1 MADYPDELDPF
12 SEKVSDKSILKK
24 ITALVKLK
32 ESQPLTNTFASTA
45 KKDPSPFMLEIVEQ
59 IENRRQYLQD
69 YADAREAFLLEQQ
82 ANEEE
87 YESALEAKDRA
98 SDARYEERQLNKET
112 AELQSSFDRSQRT
125 EQKRFE
131 NELKRFDEK
140 KARIQKEKERS
151 EAYEKSISEQI
162 RLRELYELSP
172 AGLAEQAA
180 RVVFLE
186 NEAKRK
192 IARQAEVEI
201 QRAAYNKKK
210 AEQLRAPV
218 KSTRKRTPAHN
229 TNYTEGEVDLG
240 DFDQPE
246 YKRYEPPSDED

>member
-45 KKDPSPFMLEIVEQ
+45 KKDPSPFMSEIVEQ

-87 YESALEAKDRA
+87 YESALEAEDRA

-112 AELQSSFDRSQRT
+112 AELQSSFDRTQRT

-131 NELKRFDEK
+131 NELKSYFGCWCSFLRNIFFVFFTLNDSSDD
-140 KARIQKEKERS
+140 ISDS
-151 EAYEKSISEQI
+151 EYSE
-162 RLRELYELSP
+162 L
-172 AGLAEQAA
+172 
-180 RVVFLE
+180 
-186 NEAKRK
+186 
-192 IARQAEVEI
+192 
-201 QRAAYNKKK
+201 
-210 AEQLRAPV
+210 
-218 KSTRKRTPAHN
+218 T
-229 TNYTEGEVDLG
+229 
-240 DFDQPE
+240 
-246 YKRYEPPSDED
+246 SDSC